1 MSDHCNPWQMT
12 NIHEACSH
20 VSQLLTRL
28 NTAIVSLPCSL
39 PEGASDGPI
48 SKYLIDLS
56 VDEDEGPYFSFNQ
69 AWECVFQKPEQER
82 AKLVV

>member
-1 MSDHCNPWQMT
+1 MPNHYNPWQMT

-39 PEGASDGPI
+39 SEGAGDGPI
-48 SKYLIDLS
+48 SKYLTDLS
-56 VDEDEGPYFSFNQ
+56 MDEDEGPYFSSNQ
-69 AWECVFQKPEQER
+69 AWEHVFQKPEQV
-82 AKLVV
+82 LVG